1 MQKKLIAAAV
11 AGALVAPAAIADG
24 HGVAVSGSIRTGVE
38 YTGSEWV
45 VADNFSR
52 LRFKASSD
60 LGNGQSAFMNYE
72 FRVNL
77 CPRPIGHRWHTQRLS
92 YVGIKGDW
100 GQLSMGSQWSTLFN
114 TVGTFIDPSNRYG
127 GVGYWGTAVAS
138 IVWQILSIC
147 QRSLAVCPYL
157 VTCR

>member
-60 LGNGQSAFMNYE
+60 LGNGRRRY
-72 FRVNL
+72 
-77 CPRPIGHRWHTQRLS
+77 
-92 YVGIKGDW
+92 
-100 GQLSMGSQWSTLFN
+100 
-114 TVGTFIDPSNRYG
+114 PSN
-127 GVGYWGTAVAS
+127 
-138 IVWQILSIC
+138 
-147 QRSLAVCPYL
+147 QRRRNGLKDQ
-157 VTCR
+157 